1 MSYHVEYNPELGKR
15 YPSVPKQRRKP
26 SVAVI
31 LLLAVVIAAYAFFQ
45 NGLIRYLIPGD
56 PEVTTAAFSTLVER
70 IEEGESVRESLAGF
84 CQEIILRGHK

>member
-15 YPSVPKQRRKP
+15 YPSIPKQRRKP
-26 SVAVI
+26 AAAI
-31 LLLAVVIAAYAFFQ
+31 MLLLAVVIASYAFFQ

-70 IEEGESVRESLAGF
+70 IGEGDSVRESLVGF
-84 CQEIILRGHK
+84 CQEIILSGHK